1 MKDDEKLKRI
11 SFMSGEDFYFLTY
24 LLLICLKG
32 FCNKNMIFNDHRKLT
47 YLMQIITNS
56 SAVGVLIEN
65 FNSSNLKPL
74 DKELLFDVYVKGS
87 LHQRDVYKI
96 LRSLEIK
103 GVVSVMLTEKIDC
116 FNIKITDSES
126 IKSFF
131 DTNIFAKEMNNI
143 EIIKSHFKR
152 INSLGLEGLISKFFD
167 NYGLKVW
174 AS

>member
-1 MKDDEKLKRI
+1 MKSEEKLKRI

-32 FCNKNMIFNDHRKLT
+32 FCGKNNVFNDHRKLT
-47 YLMQIITNS
+47 YLMQLIS
-56 SAVGVLIEN
+56 SSTAVSILIEN
-65 FNSSNLKPL
+65 SNNDNLKPL

-103 GVVSVMLTEKIDC
+103 GIVSVIKTAKADC
-116 FNIKITDSES
+116 FNVLIIDSEVT
-126 IKSFF
+126 KSFF
-131 DTNIFAKEMNNI
+131 ETDLFNKEKANID
-143 EIIKSHFKR
+143 IIKSYFKR

-167 NYGLKVW
+167 NYGLKLW
-174 AS
+174 AN